1 MGCRFS
7 CCLPRGDY
15 INRAYRAECFGT
27 ALHKQASATC
37 QTKTY
42 RMYVTAS
49 HSNKMHFNT
58 NTQVLPHIPWEC
70 SWNNCSITSNEK
82 RSRRKDI
89 LKSDC
94 QTKAFG
100 SMECRKATRKV
111 RKTRMKKILQ
121 KEDKVFALCSITA
134 WSPSKALQNRVI
146 NSMAD

>member
-1 MGCRFS
+1 MSSCYLFLRRLPYKNQKFPLHDGILQNYSFSFTGFHVFFCLNQVSHSTLVPVIPSYLPAVHQAVQVTSIMGCRFS

-49 HSNKMHFNT
+49 HSNKMHSNT

-70 SWNNCSITSNEK
+70 S
-82 RSRRKDI
+82 
-89 LKSDC
+89 
-94 QTKAFG
+94 
-100 SMECRKATRKV
+100 
-111 RKTRMKKILQ
+111 
-121 KEDKVFALCSITA
+121 
-134 WSPSKALQNRVI
+134 
-146 NSMAD
+146 